1 MGKLLLWLGEVDIM
15 LMSNLLFHFKY
26 YNFLKNNVC
35 RTAHER
41 CRHVMK
47 CKVQLKIVWKLCL
60 EGLFRK
66 LVYAIELIARS
77 KMLSKMIR
85 A

>member
-1 MGKLLLWLGEVDIM
+1 
-15 LMSNLLFHFKY
+15 
-26 YNFLKNNVC
+26 
-35 RTAHER
+35 
-41 CRHVMK
+41 MK
-47 CKVQLKIVWKLCL
+47 CKVQLKIVWELCL

-66 LVYAIELIARS
+66 LVDAIELIERS